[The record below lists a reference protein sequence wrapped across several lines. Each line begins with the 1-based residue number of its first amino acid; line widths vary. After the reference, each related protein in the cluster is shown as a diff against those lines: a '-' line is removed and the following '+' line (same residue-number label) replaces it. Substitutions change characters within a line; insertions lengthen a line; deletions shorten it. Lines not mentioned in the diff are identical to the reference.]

1 MVIFTIIQFR
11 WSKNNLNHII
21 FLQAEVNL
29 SDDENEDTKD
39 EYTEVPSSKEPE
51 KLYPTAP
58 TLDESSDDHST
69 ASAHSTSV

>member
-1 MVIFTIIQFR
+1 M
-11 WSKNNLNHII
+11 
-21 FLQAEVNL
+21 QAEVNT
-29 SDDENEDTKD
+29 DDEDEDTDDKKPN
-39 EYTEVPSSKEPE
+39 ETSTPKEPE

>member
-1 MVIFTIIQFR
+1 V
-11 WSKNNLNHII
+11 L
-21 FLQAEVNL
+21 LQAEVNL

>member
-1 MVIFTIIQFR
+1 V
-11 WSKNNLNHII
+11 L
-21 FLQAEVNL
+21 LQAEVNP
-29 SDDENEDTKD
+29 SDDDEDDEKNEDLRSPENHETSTPK
-39 EYTEVPSSKEPE
+39 EVE